1 MHCHIAWHASSG
13 QLTPLLFFLVLFE
26 ADKKT
31 GLALQLVV
39 RPREIPGYNGD
50 LLPVQLGCESWRR
63 WDNRDPIVQTD
74 SGI

>member
-1 MHCHIAWHASSG
+1 MILDEGCAM
-13 QLTPLLFFLVLFE
+13 PLLTCIDVTL
-26 ADKKT
+26 

-50 LLPVQLGCESWRR
+50 LLPVEKGCESWRR
-63 WDNRDPIVQTD
+63 RDVQDPVVQTD